1 MLDIHLKGVTEV
13 GRAEKSVDSNEQL
26 PDLSGMLLGK
36 RADDY
41 LCVHIF
47 LPTSFDHDVSDRR

>member
-36 RADDY
+36 RADY